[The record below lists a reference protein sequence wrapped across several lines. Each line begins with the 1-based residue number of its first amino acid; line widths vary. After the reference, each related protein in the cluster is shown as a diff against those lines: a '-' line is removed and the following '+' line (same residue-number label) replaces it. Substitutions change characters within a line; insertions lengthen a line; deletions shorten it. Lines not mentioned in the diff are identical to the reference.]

1 MEYFLGQ
8 VADGGMTV
16 TELLD
21 QDNLPPLSKGS
32 NIEITLLDAKEKY
45 DMIIIPIFHTKNS
58 PMNYIS
64 YSLLVTEGEQ
74 TITMPVGYSNWT
86 RRSQIKFNGGKS
98 ATIVFISSSYLS
110 ITHIYGIKF

>member
-8 VADGGMTV
+8 VVDGNMTV

-21 QDNLPPLSKGS
+21 QDNLSPSNKES

-45 DMIIIPIFHTKNS
+45 DMILIPIFNTNDGIT
-58 PMNYIS
+58 NYIS

-74 TITMPVGYSNWT
+74 TITMPLGYYSWT
-86 RRSQIKFNGGKS
+86 RYSQIKFNGGKS
-98 ATIVFISSSYLS
+98 ATIVYKYSDCLS

>member
-8 VADGGMTV
+8 VVDSDMTV

-21 QDNLPPLSKGS
+21 QDNLPPIKGS

-45 DMIIIPIFHTKNS
+45 DMILIPIFHTKNS

-74 TITMPVGYSNWT
+74 TITMPVGYDDWT
-86 RRSQIKFNGGKS
+86 RHCQMKFNGGKS
-98 ATIVFISSSYLS
+98 ATIVRIDSDYLS

>member
-1 MEYFLGQ
+1 MEYLLGQ
-8 VADGGMTV
+8 VVDGGMTV

-21 QDNLPPLSKGS
+21 QDNLPATGKS

-45 DMIIIPIFHTKNS
+45 DMILIPVFHINNN
-58 PMNYIS
+58 PVNYVS

-74 TITMPVGYSNWT
+74 TITTPVGCSYWT
-86 RRSQIKFNGGKS
+86 RHFKIKFNGGKS
-98 ATIVFISSSYLS
+98 ATILSISSTDVR